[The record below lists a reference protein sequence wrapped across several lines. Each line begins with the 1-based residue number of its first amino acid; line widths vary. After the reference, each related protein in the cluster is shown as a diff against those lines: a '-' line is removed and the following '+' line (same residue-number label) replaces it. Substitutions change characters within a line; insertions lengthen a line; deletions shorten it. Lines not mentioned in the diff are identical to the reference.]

1 MMAAAH
7 RTKSENNVG
16 AAEQYYTGEQFQQL
30 LMSTVTSEAFMAVR
44 HDPKLVASLLS
55 RISQASLAWYEQDE

>member
-16 AAEQYYTGEQFQQL
+16 AEQYYTSEQFQQL

-44 HDPKLVASLLS
+44 HDPKLVAGLLS
-55 RISQASLAWYEQDE
+55 RISQASLAWCEQDE